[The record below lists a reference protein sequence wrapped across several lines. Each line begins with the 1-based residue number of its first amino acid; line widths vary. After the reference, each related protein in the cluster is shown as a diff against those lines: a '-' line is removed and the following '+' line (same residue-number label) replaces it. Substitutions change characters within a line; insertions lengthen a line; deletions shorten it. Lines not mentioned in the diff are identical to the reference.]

1 MEYNMSK
8 KATTATT
15 TVKAPTVQELSQEQE
30 IGTLRSAHQF
40 FSNFPNVPGHAASN
54 WGQALDA
61 LAVVANSLI
70 SKAGL
75 LEVEQAG
82 ATTESTETGATET
95 ADTQPTA

>member
-8 KATTATT
+8 KTSATT
-15 TVKAPTVQELSQEQE
+15 TTSTQTVQDLSQEQE
-30 IGTLRSAHQF
+30 IGALRSAHQF

-82 ATTESTETGATET
+82 ATTETSETGATET
-95 ADTQPTA
+95 AATQPTA

>member
-1 MEYNMSK
+1 MSK
-8 KATTATT
+8 KATATATTATT

-30 IGTLRSAHQF
+30 IGALRSAHQF

-54 WGQALDA
+54 WGQSLDA

-82 ATTESTETGATET
+82 ATTESTETGE
-95 ADTQPTA
+95 TQPTA